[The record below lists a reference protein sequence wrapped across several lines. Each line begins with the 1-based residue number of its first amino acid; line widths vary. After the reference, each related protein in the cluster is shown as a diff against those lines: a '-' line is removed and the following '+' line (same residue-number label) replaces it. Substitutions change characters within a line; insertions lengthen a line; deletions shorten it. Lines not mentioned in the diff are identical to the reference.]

1 VVIWNGSASNEND
14 ECRCACYGFRCRD
27 RRAERWSDGCV
38 TDPSGVSERD
48 SVPVPCDHHSQ
59 GVTTGSF
66 VFPPG
71 TRLSVV
77 GNLQDSAALGLGP
90 FQFRFTGTF
99 ELRVLPASDVPSPES
114 PTSEALMTRAP
125 IVITGTPGVELLIE
139 NVP

>member
-1 VVIWNGSASNEND
+1 MTIVVALALAFAGVTVAP
-14 ECRCACYGFRCRD
+14 
-27 RRAERWSDGCV
+27 SDGQTV
-38 TDPSGVSERD
+38 ASPTRQGFLTATPSGCRVTITRN
-48 SVPVPCDHHSQ
+48 

-90 FQFRFTGTF
+90 FQFKFTGAF
-99 ELRVLPASDVPSPES
+99 ELRVLPVSDVPSPQS
-114 PTSEALMTRAP
+114 QTSVALMTRAP